1 MEYDL
6 LIKGGEVLD
15 PGQNLRGKLD
25 LAIAGGKIA
34 ALEKDIP
41 AEAAREAIDASGK
54 LVTPGLVDLHTHI
67 FWGMSRNSLEAD
79 PIAARSGVTTMVDA
93 GTVGYVNCHGF
104 RRYIV
109 ETSQCRVYGFINGT
123 RPGTGGVNT
132 GPDALGR
139 AGQNVGEIA
148 KTINENSDII
158 LGVKTYAAWNMTR
171 ENAFDYLRVARG
183 IANLAGCPV
192 MVHIGFGPPH
202 LHDIV
207 NLLREG
213 DIITHAFHGQ
223 SNRIV
228 DRDGRIDPAILRARE
243 RGILLDIGHGAGS
256 FSFEVA
262 EPLVSQGF
270 YPDCISTDL
279 HGGCV
284 NGPTYDLPT
293 TLSKFLY
300 LGMSL
305 QEVIRRATARP
316 AAIIGGPEGMGS
328 LKVGGVADVAI
339 LELEKGE
346 FELVDCHR
354 HKVIAEERLVSA
366 LTICR
371 GKPMKGA
378 E

>member
-1 MEYDL
+1 MKYDL
-6 LIKGGEVLD
+6 LIKGGEISD
-15 PGQNLRGKLD
+15 PGQNLRGKMD

-34 ALEKDIP
+34 SMERDIP
-41 AEAAREAIDASGK
+41 KEAAREVIDASKK
-54 LVTPGLVDLHTHI
+54 LVTPGLIDLHTHI
-67 FWGMSRNSLEAD
+67 FWGMSRGALEPD

-93 GTVGYVNCHGF
+93 GTVGYTNCHGF
-104 RRYIV
+104 RRYLV
-109 ETSQCRVYGFINGT
+109 EASQCRVYGFINGT
-123 RPGTGGVNT
+123 SPGIGSVNT
-132 GPDALGR
+132 GPEALGWAR
-139 AGQNVGEIA
+139 QNIGAIA
-148 KTINENSDII
+148 KIIEENRDII
-158 LGVKTYAAWNMTR
+158 LGVKAFAAWNMTR
-171 ENAFDYLRVARG
+171 ENAFDYLRVARAIG
-183 IANLAGCPV
+183 NEAQCPI

-228 DRDGRIDPAILRARE
+228 DRDGRIDPAILKARE

-262 EPLVSQGF
+262 EPLISQGF

-293 TLSKFLY
+293 TLTKFLY

-305 QEVIRRATARP
+305 EEVIERATARP

-339 LELEKGE
+339 LELEEGD

-354 HKVIAEERLVSA
+354 QKVMAKERLVSA

-371 GKPMKGA
+371 GKLMKRA